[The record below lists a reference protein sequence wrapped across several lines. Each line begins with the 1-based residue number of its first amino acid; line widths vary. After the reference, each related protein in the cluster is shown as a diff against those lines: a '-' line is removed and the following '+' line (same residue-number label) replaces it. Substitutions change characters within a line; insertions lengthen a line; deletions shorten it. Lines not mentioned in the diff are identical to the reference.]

1 MGESSSNADVAVT
14 IQGLVDPIIHDLP
27 IVVSPHQAAGS
38 ADARVD
44 LDPKWV
50 LSTDRKLLIRPRKIK
65 ATFSSCSIHRVPM
78 DFRKLNENACVPQII
93 SIGPFH
99 YAKRS
104 SDLQAME
111 EHKWRYARDFLTRN
125 EEQSLER
132 YLQTVK
138 NLEQRARDCY
148 SEEIDLD
155 SNDFVEMMV
164 LDACFIIELF
174 LRIWDRAENCHPSD
188 PVLNLGLLPTITT
201 DLIMLEN
208 QIPFFILQ
216 HLFNLTNIVA
226 SPLQEMAQEFFSL
239 ISSIESMMNN
249 CNNNDSINH
258 LLHFLHLSFH
268 PSIKKEDSASTY
280 EGTPIPCVSE
290 LQEAGIKFKK
300 GVDGG
305 FLDIKYQDG
314 VIEMPPLHINKMAE
328 SLFVN
333 LVAFE
338 QYNYIRSPY
347 ITSYII
353 FMDFLISS
361 AKDVEILTQK
371 GIIVKEFGSSED
383 AAAVFKR
390 IGKEAWIDPACDYL
404 QDVIKGI
411 NRSTDRVWPRF
422 RATLMRDYFNSPWA
436 FVSFLAAVVL
446 LVFAF
451 FQTFFSAFPKFAL
464 EK

>member
-1 MGESSSNADVAVT
+1 MPVNCLRVGYVPRIKEQEKRVEISNMGESSSNADVAVT

-38 ADARVD
+38 EDARVD
-44 LDPKWV
+44 LDPKWM

-174 LRIWDRAENCHPSD
+174 LRIWDRAENFHPSD
-188 PVLNLGLLPTITT
+188 PVNNGLDHAGKP
-201 DLIMLEN
+201 
-208 QIPFFILQ
+208 
-216 HLFNLTNIVA
+216 
-226 SPLQEMAQEFFSL
+226 
-239 ISSIESMMNN
+239 
-249 CNNNDSINH
+249 DS
-258 LLHFLHLSFH
+258 FLHPPTSIQSHEYCGLS
-268 PSIKKEDSASTY
+268 
-280 EGTPIPCVSE
+280 
-290 LQEAGIKFKK
+290 
-300 GVDGG
+300 
-305 FLDIKYQDG
+305 
-314 VIEMPPLHINKMAE
+314 
-328 SLFVN
+328 
-333 LVAFE
+333 
-338 QYNYIRSPY
+338 
-347 ITSYII
+347 
-353 FMDFLISS
+353 SS
-361 AKDVEILTQK
+361 RNGPRIL
-371 GIIVKEFGSSED
+371 
-383 AAAVFKR
+383 
-390 IGKEAWIDPACDYL
+390 
-404 QDVIKGI
+404 
-411 NRSTDRVWPRF
+411 
-422 RATLMRDYFNSPWA
+422 
-436 FVSFLAAVVL
+436 
-446 LVFAF
+446 
-451 FQTFFSAFPKFAL
+451 
-464 EK
+464 